1 MIVDLSF
8 FDIESAKCVGSLP
21 CRVQIIKTFLTP
33 MHSIESV
40 STALDRY
47 FSELLSFEEAVH
59 SSYLTDSVD
68 QPIYHYSNQI
78 ESQLLRFQFR
88 CRLQVFGT
96 PLQLPTASSMVV
108 VRVRE

>member
-8 FDIESAKCVGSLP
+8 FDIESAKYVGSLP

-47 FSELLSFEEAVH
+47 F
-59 SSYLTDSVD
+59 
-68 QPIYHYSNQI
+68 
-78 ESQLLRFQFR
+78 
-88 CRLQVFGT
+88 
-96 PLQLPTASSMVV
+96 
-108 VRVRE
+108 